1 MVTRRG
7 FLAGTAASA
16 AAAGLAS
23 GVTAFAS
30 AASAETQTAKR
41 ALEFYGPHQMGIEAD
56 LQAVTSFISFDLKP
70 SVDKAAMLRWMSLI
84 TDDISRLSQGDP
96 VLADPSPELAL
107 GAARFSAYVGFG
119 PNLFIKLGLEDQMP
133 IGFGELPK
141 FKIDQL
147 KPEFSGGDV
156 LIHVAADDPVVLS
169 HGARGLVRDS
179 MPFATVR
186 WTQSG
191 FAHTPGMVPAGVTHR
206 NLMGQIDGTAN
217 PKFGTEDFDKVV
229 WISDGPEWAIGG
241 TQLVFRRI
249 AMQLDTWD
257 QLGTP
262 SKEEV
267 IGRRLSNGA
276 PLTGER
282 ESDIPDLAARHPNG
296 LKVIPD
302 FAHIRRAA
310 PEREGERIF
319 RRPFSYEAG
328 FNAQGSLDVGLLW
341 AAFQANMQNQFIPI
355 QNRLAEV
362 DLLNKWT
369 LPIGSAV
376 FAVAGGVRPG
386 EVIAQRLFF

>member
-30 AASAETQTAKR
+30 QANSETQTAKR

-56 LQAVTSFISFDLKP
+56 LQAVTSFIAFDLKP

-84 TDDISRLSQGDP
+84 TDDISRLSQGQP

-119 PNLFIKLGLEDQMP
+119 PSLFRKLGLEDQMP
-133 IGFGELPK
+133 IGFGELPA

-147 KPEFSGGDV
+147 KPEYSGGDV

-169 HGARGLVRDS
+169 HGTRGLVRDS
-179 MPFATVR
+179 MPFASVR

-217 PKFGTEDFDKVV
+217 PKFGSEDFDKVV
-229 WISDGPEWAIGG
+229 WISDGPGWAIGG
-241 TQLVFRRI
+241 TQL
-249 AMQLDTWD
+249 
-257 QLGTP
+257 
-262 SKEEV
+262 
-267 IGRRLSNGA
+267 
-276 PLTGER
+276 
-282 ESDIPDLAARHPNG
+282 
-296 LKVIPD
+296 
-302 FAHIRRAA
+302 
-310 PEREGERIF
+310 
-319 RRPFSYEAG
+319 
-328 FNAQGSLDVGLLW
+328 
-341 AAFQANMQNQFIPI
+341 
-355 QNRLAEV
+355 
-362 DLLNKWT
+362 
-369 LPIGSAV
+369 
-376 FAVAGGVRPG
+376 
-386 EVIAQRLFF
+386 